1 MQAFQGDHSS
11 TTAVFKTQDKWEVQ
25 WDSSSRMAITL
36 LSSDGAMIAGVSA
49 SGTGSLYQ
57 AKGGSFYLQVNSSAV
72 LPWHIRV
79 VELPAANQTA
89 DSSGANYVPPAII
102 SPSDQTHIMATA
114 SAPASNT
121 PPSVSSAPA
130 VPTPTG
136 PPEMTTDQ
144 SRAIVVIKGD
154 AGEGTGFLAQT
165 PDGPVVVTNIHV
177 IAANPN
183 VKILTSAG
191 TPITVLSLKGA
202 IDRDLVMFAIKD
214 DHYSYLTLGS
224 DIDHTVST
232 DDEVLTPGNGEGGE
246 VVLTTDGTVRG
257 IGPDK
262 VEVSNPIYHG
272 NSGSPILHVKS
283 GKVIGVITMG
293 QKVKM
298 TNELDLASY
307 SNSKSAITGTMRY
320 FGFRLDSVPKWETY
334 DWNRFL
340 DETTFLKQFHL
351 ESRYLDSFLNGS
363 RYEKA
368 RLITEN
374 SNDEPPNS
382 HFFLQ
387 NETLRSS
394 FDDFHQS
401 LGSADNS
408 QKLDAQRELLMNL
421 QGFANK
427 DMTTIESPGN
437 FYSFDKIRA
446 KEEIVYRNALKS
458 ELDAFENKMSDSG
471 H

>member
-1 MQAFQGDHSS
+1 MQTFQGDHSS

-36 LSSDGAMIAGVSA
+36 LSSNGAIVAGVSA
-49 SGTGSLYQ
+49 FGTGSLYQ
-57 AKGGSFYLQVNSSAV
+57 AKGGSFYLQVNNSAV
-72 LPWHIRV
+72 SPWHIRV
-79 VELPAANQTA
+79 MELPATNQTP
-89 DSSGANYVPPAII
+89 DSSSANYAPPAAV
-102 SPSDQTHIMATA
+102 SPSDQTNSVASA
-114 SAPASNT
+114 SAPASNA
-121 PPSVSSAPA
+121 PPA
-130 VPTPTG
+130 G
-136 PPEMTTDQ
+136 PPEMTLDQ

-165 PDGPVVVTNIHV
+165 PDGPVVVTNSHV

-183 VKILTSAG
+183 VKIMTSAG

-224 DIDHTVST
+224 DIDHSVLT

-262 VEVSNPIYHG
+262 VEVSNPFYHG
-272 NSGSPILHVKS
+272 NSGGPILHLKS
-283 GKVIGVITMG
+283 GKVVGVVTQF
-293 QKVKM
+293 QKVKL
-298 TNELDLASY
+298 TSEFDLASY
-307 SNSKSAITGTMRY
+307 SNSKSAIIGTTRY
-320 FGFRLDSVPKWETY
+320 FGLRLDSVPKWEAY

-351 ESRYLDSFLNGS
+351 QSRYLDSFLNGT

-368 RLITEN
+368 KLISEDP
-374 SNDEPPNS
+374 NDGPPNS

-387 NETLRSS
+387 NDTLRSS

-401 LGSADNS
+401 LGGADNS

-421 QGFANK
+421 QVFANK

-437 FYSFDKIRA
+437 FYSFDRIRA
-446 KEEIVYRNALKS
+446 KEEIVYRNALKT
-458 ELDAFENKMSDSG
+458 ELDTFGNKMSDLG